1 MLSIAAPRKTEM
13 YKQQRGERL
22 GMGMVMPWKILAM
35 VGFFFLSYFLGGWI
49 FSRAGK
55 GKPSWFL
62 GKEVRKVGKLVKR
75 ELEKLIGFIYRL

>member
-1 MLSIAAPRKTEM
+1 MLSIAAPRKTEI
-13 YKQQRGERL
+13 YKKQRGERL
-22 GMGMVMPWKILAM
+22 GMGMPRKILAM

-62 GKEVRKVGKLVKR
+62 GKEVREVGKLVR
-75 ELEKLIGFIYRL
+75 GSCRS